1 MNKINIYKVFIYLML
16 INVFFSLTYQLY
28 PPILPMGRIVGF
40 LQIIVIIWI
49 YLKTLKKMDI
59 WIIFFLI
66 VFDLIAIFRIS
77 EPSID
82 LENLIYFTSTCL
94 IIWKFCEKEIR
105 EKFIETFKKDEKKI
119 FFITIILLS
128 IPVLGLF
135 YKKAWVN
142 VNGINTYMGL
152 CDSGHK
158 LSGNMCFCASVFLI
172 YFMDKRM
179 KMSNLVYF
187 LVPFMIVLVTGSR
200 TYCISYI
207 CILLILYIT
216 KLREYK
222 LKIILIPVAFV
233 VIFYMLINSSIFERF
248 FAMGNNQY
256 VSDNFL
262 EATSSGRLIWWKIDI
277 DAFLKFDFVHKIIGR
292 GFTYLYNLNLMEY
305 GLSISAHNDFLTL
318 LIGGGI
324 FGIFGYVII
333 LLKWFFK
340 DKGKNRKLL
349 NFLAFAMIMINA
361 CISGFYGAQQYLF
374 ANIVVSL
381 AIYVFYRDRE
391 KKDGVQY

>member
-1 MNKINIYKVFIYLML
+1 MNRINIYKAFIYLML
-16 INVFFSLTYQLY
+16 MNIFVSLTYQLY
-28 PPILPMGRIVGF
+28 PPMLPLGRIVGF

-49 YLKTLKKMDI
+49 YWKTLKKMDI

-82 LENLIYFTSTCL
+82 LENLMYFTSTCL
-94 IIWKFCEKEIR
+94 ILWKFCEKGIR
-105 EKFIETFKKDEKKI
+105 EKFIEVFKENEKKI
-119 FFITIILLS
+119 FLITIILLS

-158 LSGNMCFCASVFLI
+158 LSGNMCFCASIFFT
-172 YFMDKRM
+172 YFIDKRM
-179 KMSNLVYF
+179 KISNLIYF
-187 LVPFMIVLVTGSR
+187 LIPFMIVLVSGSR
-200 TYCISYI
+200 TYCISYL
-207 CILLILYIT
+207 CILIILYIT
-216 KLREYK
+216 KLKEYK
-222 LKIILIPVAFV
+222 LKIFLIPVAFAI
-233 VIFYMLINSSIFERF
+233 IFYMLINSSIFERF
-248 FAMGNNQY
+248 FAMGSNQY

-277 DAFLKFDFVHKIIGR
+277 NAFLKFDFIHKIIGR

-305 GLSISAHNDFLTL
+305 GLAISAHNDFLTL
-318 LIGGGI
+318 LLGGGI
-324 FGIFGYVII
+324 FGIFGYLII
-333 LLKWFFK
+333 LLRWFFK
-340 DKGKNRKLL
+340 DKGNNRKLL

-381 AIYVFYRDRE
+381 AIYVFYKDRE